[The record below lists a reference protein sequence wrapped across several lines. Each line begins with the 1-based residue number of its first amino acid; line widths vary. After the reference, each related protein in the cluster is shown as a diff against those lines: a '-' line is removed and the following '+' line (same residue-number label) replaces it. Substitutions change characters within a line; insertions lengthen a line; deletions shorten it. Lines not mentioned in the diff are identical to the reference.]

1 MEARNNVN
9 SVLCA
14 WYVCR
19 KALNYRGSKLY
30 DKIVKKNPREGARA
44 PRAPLWSPG
53 SKGFPLATSS
63 GPASIRG
70 GGGEKN
76 TGLP

>member
-1 MEARNNVN
+1 MEAKNNVN

-30 DKIVKKNPREGARA
+30 NKIVKKNPRGR
-44 PRAPLWSPG
+44 SPG
-53 SKGFPLATSS
+53 SKGSPLEP
-63 GPASIRG
+63 GLQ
-70 GGGEKN
+70 
-76 TGLP
+76 GLPSGYVPAVPRV

>member
-30 DKIVKKNPREGARA
+30 DKIVKKNPRGR
-44 PRAPLWSPG
+44 SPG
-53 SKGFPLATSS
+53 SKGSPLATYLRS
-63 GPASIRG
+63 REYKG
-70 GGGEKN
+70 GG
-76 TGLP
+76 